1 MGEEV
6 AKLGTGK
13 SEVKRGNRLNCH
25 KLRGIIV
32 KQPLRSPIC
41 LIQSM
46 KARFAV
52 VAAISAVA
60 VLNACGDPTSIQASL
75 PTSVDSL
82 SVFALSGTPAAYPSG
97 ISIVGRQPVRVDGF
111 ANFDVAF
118 DINADGN
125 AVIYPV
131 RLVVAS
137 PGGSRPVMLQ
147 KVTGAFE
154 SVTAAP
160 KTGFDG
166 DTALVM
172 LPGEVVLA
180 QAAHNGTGDLC
191 QFALNPN
198 IFAKFAVDSVSL
210 ASRLIYLKMG
220 VDPNCGF
227 RSFATGI
234 PTD

>member
-13 SEVKRGNRLNCH
+13 SEVKHGNRLNCH

-41 LIQSM
+41 LIYSM

-75 PTSVDSL
+75 PTSVDTL

-97 ISIVGRQPVRVDGF
+97 ISIIGRQPVRVDGF

-118 DINADGN
+118 DINAQGN

-131 RLVVAS
+131 RLVVAT
-137 PGGSRPVMLQ
+137 PGGSRPVFLQ
-147 KVTGAFE
+147 KVAGSFE
-154 SVTAAP
+154 SITAAP
-160 KTGFDG
+160 KTGFGG

-180 QAAHNGTGDLC
+180 QATHNGGGDLC

>member
-6 AKLGTGK
+6 AKLGTRK

-32 KQPLRSPIC
+32 KQPLRSSIC
-41 LIQSM
+41 LIYSM
-46 KARFAV
+46 KARLAL
-52 VAAISAVA
+52 VAAIAVAA
-60 VLNACGDPTSIQASL
+60 VLNACGDPTSIEASL
-75 PTSVDSL
+75 PTSVDTL

-97 ISIVGRQPVRVDGF
+97 IAIVGRQPVRVDGF

-118 DINADGN
+118 DINAQGN

-137 PGGSRPVMLQ
+137 PGGSRPVFLQ
-147 KVTGAFE
+147 KVAGAFDA
-154 SVTAAP
+154 VTSAP
-160 KTGFDG
+160 KTGFTS

-172 LPGEVVLA
+172 APGEVVVV
-180 QAAHNGTGDLC
+180 QSAHNSSGDLC

-210 ASRLIYLKMG
+210 VSRLIYMKMA

-227 RSFATGI
+227 RSFVAGI
-234 PTD
+234 PTS

>member
-1 MGEEV
+1 
-6 AKLGTGK
+6 
-13 SEVKRGNRLNCH
+13 
-25 KLRGIIV
+25 
-32 KQPLRSPIC
+32 
-41 LIQSM
+41 M
-46 KARFAV
+46 KARFAL

-75 PTSVDSL
+75 PTSVDTL

-97 ISIVGRQPVRVDGF
+97 LSIIGRQPVRVDGF

-118 DINADGN
+118 DINAQGS

-131 RLVVAS
+131 RVVVPS
-137 PGGSRPVMLQ
+137 PGGSRPVFLQ
-147 KVTGAFE
+147 KVTGTFE
-154 SVTAAP
+154 TVVAAP
-160 KTGFDG
+160 KTGFEA

-172 LPGEVVLA
+172 LPGEVVVA
-180 QAAHNGTGDLC
+180 QSTHNGNGDLC

-210 ASRLIYLKMG
+210 ASRIIYLKMG

-227 RSFATGI
+227 RSFAIGI

>member
-1 MGEEV
+1 
-6 AKLGTGK
+6 
-13 SEVKRGNRLNCH
+13 
-25 KLRGIIV
+25 
-32 KQPLRSPIC
+32 
-41 LIQSM
+41 M

-137 PGGSRPVMLQ
+137 PGGS
-147 KVTGAFE
+147 
-154 SVTAAP
+154 
-160 KTGFDG
+160 DG

-180 QAAHNGTGDLC
+180 QAAHNGNGDLC

-210 ASRLIYLKMG
+210 ASRIIYLKMG

-227 RSFATGI
+227 RSFVTGI